1 MAKRIPQRHQN
12 APKQLVKT
20 RLKREDMVKVIA
32 GKDKGKTGR
41 VLDVDRRR
49 GRVMVE
55 GVGLVKR
62 HTKPNPQKQIKGGI
76 AESERSIAIS
86 NVMMLTSG
94 GVPTRIG
101 VQVEG
106 EGATAR
112 RVRIARKNGET
123 LEGKSSSK

>member
-1 MAKRIPQRHQN
+1 MANRIPQRHQN

-41 VLDVDRRR
+41 VLDVDRRK
-49 GRVMVE
+49 GRVLVE

-62 HTKPNPQKQIKGGI
+62 HTKPNPQRQIKGGI

-86 NVMMLTSG
+86 NVMILTSG

-101 VQVEG
+101 MQVEG
-106 EGATAR
+106 EGKTAR
-112 RVRIARKNGET
+112 RVRIARKNGEA
-123 LEGKSSSK
+123 LETKSSS